1 MKVNTKGKL
10 FASLGLGSLLLAGCE
25 MPMVLD
31 PKGPQAE
38 VQANDIMISI
48 FIMSGVV
55 LVVLALLV
63 FMLLKY
69 RASNQPA
76 DYEPPHIH
84 GHWLVESVM
93 IGVPIIIVAVLSVM
107 TVKSVYKVESV
118 PEKYEDQEPLVIYA
132 QSSNWKWHFSYPEQD
147 VETVNYL
154 YIPTNRAIEFR
165 LYSHGPITSFW
176 IPQLGGQ
183 KYAMADMVTKLNL
196 AADHEGEFFGRNAN
210 FSGAGFAENTFL
222 TTAMSEE
229 DFNDWVEE
237 VHDTAEPITEDKYEE
252 LLEPGHLGTSTYTGT
267 HLEFAPAPEHNHGVD
282 KQDATTDH
290 ESH

>member
-1 MKVNTKGKL
+1 MKVNTKGRL

-38 VQANDIMISI
+38 VQANDIMTSI
-48 FIMSGVV
+48 FIMAGIV

-63 FMLLKY
+63 FMLFKY
-69 RASNQPA
+69 RASKQPA
-76 DYEPPHIH
+76 DYEPPRIH
-84 GHWLVESVM
+84 GHWLVESIM
-93 IGVPIIIVAVLSVM
+93 IGVPIIIVIVLSVM
-107 TVKSVYKVESV
+107 SVKSNYKVEAV

-147 VETVNYL
+147 IETVNYL
-154 YIPTNRAIEFR
+154 YIPANRPIEFK
-165 LYSHGPITSFW
+165 LYSQGPITSFW

-183 KYAMADMVTKLNL
+183 KYAMADMVTTLHL

-222 TTAMSEE
+222 TTAMSDE
-229 DFNDWVEE
+229 DFNEWVEE
-237 VHDTAEPITEDKYEE
+237 VHATADPITEEKYEE

-267 HLEFAPAPEHNHGVD
+267 HLEFSPAPEHNHGAD
-282 KQDATTDH
+282 EKETTDH

>member
-1 MKVNTKGKL
+1 MKVNSKGAL
-10 FASLGLGSLLLAGCE
+10 FASLGFGSLLLAGCE

-38 VQANDIMISI
+38 VQANDIMTSI
-48 FIMSGVV
+48 FIMSGIV
-55 LVVLALLV
+55 LVVLALMV
-63 FMLLKY
+63 FMLFKY
-69 RASNQPA
+69 RASKQPA

-84 GHWLVESVM
+84 GHWLVETFC
-93 IGVPIIIVAVLSVM
+93 IGVPVLIVVILSVI
-107 TVKSVYKVESV
+107 TVKSLYKVEAV

-154 YIPTNRAIEFR
+154 YIPANRAIEFR

-222 TTAMSEE
+222 ATAMSEE
-229 DFNDWVEE
+229 DFNEWVEE
-237 VHDTAEPITEDKYEE
+237 VHATADPITEEKYEE

-282 KQDATTDH
+282 ERSDEEHNH
-290 ESH
+290 E

>member
-1 MKVNTKGKL
+1 MKVNTKGAL
-10 FASLGLGSLLLAGCE
+10 FASLGFGSLLLAGCD

-48 FIMSGVV
+48 YIMSGIV

-63 FMLLKY
+63 FMLVKY

-84 GHWLVESVM
+84 GHWLVESIM
-93 IGVPIIIVAVLSVM
+93 IGVPIVIVAVLSVI
-107 TVKSVYKVESV
+107 TVKGVYKVEAV
-118 PEKYEDQEPLVIYA
+118 PEKYEDQDPLVIYA

-196 AADHEGEFFGRNAN
+196 AADHEGEYFGRNSN

-229 DFNDWVEE
+229 DFNEWVEE
-237 VHDTAEPITEDKYEE
+237 VHATAKPITEEKYEE

-267 HLEFAPAPEHNHGVD
+267 HLEFAPAPEHNHGVEERSD
-282 KQDATTDH
+282 EGHNH
-290 ESH
+290 E

>member
-1 MKVNTKGKL
+1 MKVNTKGTL
-10 FASLGLGSLLLAGCE
+10 LASLGLGSLLLAGCE
-25 MPMVLD
+25 MPIVLD

-48 FIMSGVV
+48 FIMAGIV

-69 RASNQPA
+69 RASKQPA
-76 DYEPPHIH
+76 DYEPPRIH
-84 GHWLVESVM
+84 GHWLVETIC
-93 IGVPIIIVAVLSVM
+93 IGVPIIIVIVLSVM
-107 TVKSVYKVESV
+107 SVKSNYKVEAI

-147 VETVNYL
+147 IETVNYL
-154 YIPTNRAIEFR
+154 YIPANRAIEFK

-183 KYAMADMVTKLNL
+183 KYAMADMVTTLHL
-196 AADHEGEFFGRNAN
+196 AADIEGEFFGRNAN

-222 TTAMSEE
+222 TTSMPEE
-229 DFNDWVEE
+229 EFNEWVEE
-237 VHDTAEPITEDKYEE
+237 VHATADPITEEKYEE

-267 HLEFAPAPEHNHGVD
+267 HLEFAPAPEHNHGTEE
-282 KQDATTDH
+282 KETTDH
-290 ESH
+290 DAH

>member
-1 MKVNTKGKL
+1 MKVNTKGAL
-10 FASLGLGSLLLAGCE
+10 FASLGFGSLLLAGCD

-48 FIMSGVV
+48 YIMSGIV

-63 FMLLKY
+63 FMLVKY

-84 GHWLVESVM
+84 GHWLVESIM
-93 IGVPIIIVAVLSVM
+93 IGVPIVIVAVLSVI
-107 TVKSVYKVESV
+107 TVKGVYKVEAV
-118 PEKYEDQEPLVIYA
+118 PEKYEDQDPLVIYA

-196 AADHEGEFFGRNAN
+196 AADHEGEYFGRNAN

-229 DFNDWVEE
+229 DFNEWVEE
-237 VHDTAEPITEDKYEE
+237 VHATAKPITEEKYEE

-267 HLEFAPAPEHNHGVD
+267 HLEFAPAPEHNHGVEERSD
-282 KQDATTDH
+282 EGHNH
-290 ESH
+290 E